1 MSESV
6 NTGAEILLNGQSD
19 STNRPDARIIPIAEI
34 MVEAG
39 HNPRK
44 HFADAEFARLVES
57 IAANGLLMPLLVRPA
72 ADGEG
77 YLLVAGERRLRAL
90 RSLGITEA
98 AVLVRHLSDQE
109 ARRAA
114 LLENTDR
121 ADLTVPEEAIAAA
134 EHIAAFEGDY
144 EAAARALGWGV
155 QKLRHRVRLNCAI
168 PAVMDAVMQGTILL
182 GHAELLATLPEI
194 DQAKV
199 LANVITKNATV
210 VALRSEL
217 NSYATPLATACFDR
231 TEAGCTG
238 CPYNSEVQRSL
249 FDEHIDDAKCTNR
262 ACFGENTAKA
272 IEAMKVALIE
282 DFPVVALV
290 SETPTHATVAL
301 VETGEQ
307 GVGSMQ
313 YAACR
318 GCAFRGALIDDRPG
332 ATTGRVE
339 QPRCFNTTCN
349 AEKRTAYA
357 ALRTA
362 PASGSSG
369 GTHEADLEGSDAADA
384 SASTPRKPV
393 ASRKG
398 AEGAAA
404 VRAMPGAVMEQHA
417 AVLRR
422 AAVSEIKQN
431 GQVVLGLALYALTR
445 LIAAESGGSVGE
457 ISKLLGLKFLK
468 RGHGKD
474 TAQLPALMA
483 LDAAEQKRAIVDA
496 AALLFDNEPTRS
508 APGGQL
514 DRRALA
520 ALLVEQGQV
529 NLMPHVRIDAEYLK
543 TYTRAGLE
551 ALLDESGFTAW
562 LKGQEEGEKR
572 LRNLLGQ
579 KKDALIEQ
587 VLAAGFDFAGF
598 VPSTLRTQAR
608 DWRKSA

>member
-1 MSESV
+1 MLEA
-6 NTGAEILLNGQSD
+6 NDAPLAPLPTQGRAAD
-19 STNRPDARIIPIAEI
+19 SRDAACTIPLSAIE
-34 MVEAG
+34 VEAG

-44 HFADAEFARLVES
+44 HFADAEFTRLVES

-72 ADGEG
+72 GDGR

-90 RSLGITEA
+90 RTLGIKEA
-98 AVLVRHLSDQE
+98 PVLVRHLSDQE

-182 GHAELLATLPEI
+182 GHAELLATLPEA

-199 LANVITKNATV
+199 LANVVAKNASV
-210 VALRSEL
+210 AALRSEL
-217 NSYATPLATACFDR
+217 NSYATPLSTACFDR
-231 TEAGCTG
+231 TAAGCTG

-249 FDEHIDDAKCTNR
+249 FDQHIDDAKCTNR
-262 ACFGENTAKA
+262 ACFAENTAKA
-272 IEAMKVALIE
+272 IEARKAALAE

-290 SETPTHATVAL
+290 SETPAHATVAL

-307 GVGSMQ
+307 GVGSVQ

-339 QPRCFNTTCN
+339 QPRCFNTGCN
-349 AEKRTAYA
+349 SEKRAAYA
-357 ALRTA
+357 ALRSVPMVPTTEAAPEAPEAPGKPSA
-362 PASGSSG
+362 PAAQPKSKRA
-369 GTHEADLEGSDAADA
+369 T
-384 SASTPRKPV
+384 
-393 ASRKG
+393 
-398 AEGAAA
+398 EGAGA
-404 VRAMPGAVMEQHA
+404 VRSAPSAVIEQHA
-417 AVLRR
+417 AVVRR
-422 AAVSEIKQN
+422 AAVSRIKQD
-431 GQVVLGLALYALTR
+431 GQVVLGLALYGLMR
-445 LIAAESGGSVGE
+445 LIAAESGGS
-457 ISKLLGLKFLK
+457 IADLSKTLGLKGAK
-468 RGHGKD
+468 RGYGKD
-474 TAQLPALMA
+474 TTLVPALVG
-483 LDAAEQKRAIVDA
+483 LDATEQKRAIVDA
-496 AALLFDNEPTRS
+496 AALLFDHEPGRNVP
-508 APGGQL
+508 AGHL

-529 NLMPHVRIDAEYLK
+529 DLVPHVRIDAEYLK

-551 ALLDESGFTAW
+551 ALLDESGFSDW
-562 LKGQEEGEKR
+562 LKGQEDGEKR
-572 LRNLLGQ
+572 LRNLLAQ
-579 KKDALIEQ
+579 KKEPLIEQ
-587 VLAAGFDFAGF
+587 VLAAGFDFTGF
-598 VPSTLRTQAR
+598 LPSTLPAQAKE
-608 DWRKSA
+608 WRKSA